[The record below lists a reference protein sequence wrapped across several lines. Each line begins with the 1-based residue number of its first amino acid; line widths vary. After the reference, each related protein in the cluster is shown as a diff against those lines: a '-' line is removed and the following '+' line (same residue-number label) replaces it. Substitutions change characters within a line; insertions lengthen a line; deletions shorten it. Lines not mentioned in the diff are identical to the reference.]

1 MLILATTSN
10 KRILEDMEFM
20 ESFNA
25 TLAVPQISTREEF
38 KTVLSELKIFDD
50 VSLEN
55 VASAFKSPISIKKLI
70 MLAEMARQGSYGG
83 IVDRFHQVMG
93 ENL

>member
-1 MLILATTSN
+1 
-10 KRILEDMEFM
+10 M

-38 KTVLSELKIFDD
+38 RTVLDELKIFDEY
-50 VSLEN
+50 SLEKAAACFN
-55 VASAFKSPISIKKLI
+55 APISIKKLI
-70 MLAEMARQGSYGG
+70 MLAEMARQGSKGE
-83 IVDRFHQVMG
+83 IVDRFYQVMS